1 MTATRPLVAT
11 AVLLST
17 LAVPMVARDRDR
29 DHIILKDFFEGRRV
43 TVRLD
48 MPATS
53 DGVNLH
59 LDARRFINF
68 DEYRD
73 DLRRYGVA
81 IRAGESALVT
91 LVKVKNDLVEFQLG
105 GGGYGTFFDDTDT
118 SANIPF
124 IEKSDRERSIERR
137 LREENDRDRRRQ
149 LERELD
155 VLRDRRERDNRQI
168 RAERERLSEY
178 KRDRIAFRRL
188 QSGSRFNLRYRN
200 RVPSDLRPDDIMAA
214 LAEYV
219 DFDDYRARY
228 RR

>member
-17 LAVPMVARDRDR
+17 LAVPLVARDRDR
-29 DHIILKDFFEGRRV
+29 DHAFLRDFFEGRRV
-43 TVRLD
+43 TVRID

-53 DGVNLH
+53 DGVNVH
-59 LDARRFINF
+59 LGRRPINF
-68 DEYRD
+68 DEYRN

-81 IRAGESALVT
+81 LRAGESVMVT
-91 LVKVKNDLVEFQLG
+91 LVKVKDDLIEFQLG

-124 IEKSDRERSIERR
+124 IEKSERERTLERR
-137 LREENDRDRRRQ
+137 LRDEDDRDRRRQ
-149 LERELD
+149 MQRELD
-155 VLRDRRERDNRQI
+155 GLRDRRERENHRI

-178 KRDRIAFRRL
+178 KRDRLASRRL
-188 QSGSRFNLRYRN
+188 QAGSRFNLRYRN
-200 RVPSDLRPDDIMAA
+200 RVPSDLRPEDIMAA

-219 DFDDYRARY
+219 DFDDSRARY